1 MDKFYSLCLQGDINS
16 AMEYLDCISP
26 KTKEIELLQLKYNER
41 FFAQNSNEHILTEDR
56 WIKDVVSA
64 YHDYFRAVLT
74 KAKEMNEAEL
84 NLTKSLQMQLNLESS
99 LTIDQTENELA
110 TIFSEK
116 GYYFLGGVTPP
127 FRGAYIWGH
136 METLTFDVEIPNQL
150 ITVSVHMMSEFLLEG
165 WMGYATFNNR
175 AVGGWAN
182 ENGLYCN
189 LKRYKNLDDDSFQVS
204 YLKHEAQHLYDY
216 KHFPGLKSEELEYRA
231 KLVELIYSKNHLI
244 LKKFLNDAKN
254 DPKFPH
260 PYSSYKIIKSL
271 SSIIFNTDYEPDINA
286 WLEKDYQII
295 SSTALELFEKN
306 TIELNQ
312 GREFDGTSIT

>member
-16 AMEYLDCISP
+16 AMEYLNCIQP
-26 KTKEIELLQLKYNER
+26 KTKEIELLQQNYEER
-41 FFAQNSNEHILTEDR
+41 FFVQNSVEKILTEDL

-64 YHDYFRAVLT
+64 YHDYFRTLLT
-74 KAKEMNEAEL
+74 NARVMGEAEL
-84 NLTKSLQMQLNLESS
+84 NLNKSLQMHLNLNSS
-99 LTIDQTENELA
+99 FDIDETENELA
-110 TIFSEK
+110 SIFSKK

-136 METLTFDVEIPNQL
+136 METLNFDVEIPNQF
-150 ITVSVHMMSEFLLEG
+150 ITVCVHMMSEFLLEG

-182 ENGLYCN
+182 EDGLYCN
-189 LKRYKNLDDDSFQVS
+189 LKRYKNLDDASFEVS

-216 KHFPGLKSEELEYRA
+216 THFPELKSDALEYRA

-244 LKKFLNDAKN
+244 VKKFLNDAKN
-254 DPKFPH
+254 DSKFPH

-271 SSIIFNTDYEPDINA
+271 SAIIFKKDYEDDIDA
-286 WLEKDYQII
+286 WLETDYQIV
-295 SSTALELFEKN
+295 SSTALELFEQN
-306 TIELNQ
+306 TSELKMVST
-312 GREFDGTSIT
+312 DVT

>member
-1 MDKFYSLCLQGDINS
+1 MDKFYSLCLQGDLNS
-16 AMEYLDCISP
+16 AMEYLNCIQP
-26 KTKEIELLQLKYNER
+26 KTKEIELLQQKYNER
-41 FFAQNSNEHILTEDR
+41 FFSQNSYENILTEDR

-64 YHDYFRAVLT
+64 YHDYFRTILT
-74 KAKEMNEAEL
+74 NAEVMGEAEL
-84 NLTKSLQMQLNLESS
+84 NLNKSLKMHLNVESS
-99 LTIDQTENELA
+99 EDIDETENELA
-110 TIFSEK
+110 SIFSEK

-127 FRGAYIWGH
+127 FRGAYIWKR
-136 METLTFDVEIPNQL
+136 METLDFDVEIPNQF
-150 ITVSVHMMSEFLLEG
+150 ITVSVNMMSEFLLEG

-189 LKRYKNLDDDSFQVS
+189 LCRYKNLDDDSFQIS

-216 KHFPGLKSEELEYRA
+216 THFPELKSDALEYRA

-254 DPKFPH
+254 DPNFPH

-271 SSIIFNTDYEPDINA
+271 SSIIFKKDYEPIINA
-286 WLEKDYQII
+286 WLETDYQIV
-295 SSTALELFEKN
+295 SSTALELFEQN
-306 TIELNQ
+306 TSELKMVST
-312 GREFDGTSIT
+312 DVT

>member
-16 AMEYLDCISP
+16 AMEYLNCIQP
-26 KTKEIELLQLKYNER
+26 KTKEIELLQQKYNER
-41 FFAQNSNEHILTEDR
+41 FFVQNSDENILTEDP

-64 YHDYFRAVLT
+64 YHAYFRTVLT
-74 KAKEMNEAEL
+74 NVEVMGEAEL
-84 NLTKSLQMQLNLESS
+84 NLNNSLKMHLNVESS
-99 LTIDQTENELA
+99 EDIDETENELA
-110 TIFSEK
+110 SIFSEK

-127 FRGAYIWGH
+127 FRGAYIWKR
-136 METLTFDVEIPNQL
+136 METLNFEVEIPNQM

-189 LKRYKNLDDDSFQVS
+189 LKRYKNLDGDSFQVS

-216 KHFPGLKSEELEYRA
+216 THFPQLKSDALEYRA

-254 DPKFPH
+254 GPNFPH

-271 SSIIFNTDYEPDINA
+271 SSIIFNKDYEHDINK
-286 WLEKDYQII
+286 WLEKDYQIL
-295 SSTALELFEKN
+295 STKAQELFDQN
-306 TIELNQ
+306 TSELKMVST
-312 GREFDGTSIT
+312 DVT

>member
-16 AMEYLDCISP
+16 AMEYLNCIQP
-26 KTKEIELLQLKYNER
+26 KTKEIELLQQKYNER
-41 FFAQNSNEHILTEDR
+41 FFSQNSYENILTEDR
-56 WIKDVVSA
+56 WIRDVVSA
-64 YHDYFRAVLT
+64 YHGYFRTVLT
-74 KAKEMNEAEL
+74 NAEVMGEAEL
-84 NLTKSLQMQLNLESS
+84 NLNKSLKMHLNVESS
-99 LTIDQTENELA
+99 EDIDETENGLA
-110 TIFSEK
+110 SIFSEK

-127 FRGAYIWGH
+127 FRGAYIWKR
-136 METLTFDVEIPNQL
+136 METLNFDVEIPNQM

-165 WMGYATFNNR
+165 WMGYATFNHR

-216 KHFPGLKSEELEYRA
+216 THFPKLKSEELEYRA

-254 DPKFPH
+254 DPNFPH
-260 PYSSYKIIKSL
+260 PYSSYNIIKSL
-271 SSIIFNTDYEPDINA
+271 SSSIFNKDYVHDINV
-286 WLEKDYQII
+286 WLEEDYQVI
-295 SSTALELFEKN
+295 SSTALNLFEQN
-306 TIELNQ
+306 TSELKMV
-312 GREFDGTSIT
+312 GCRS

>member
-1 MDKFYSLCLQGDINS
+1 
-16 AMEYLDCISP
+16 MEYLNCVQP
-26 KTKEIELLQLKYNER
+26 KTKEIELLQQKYNER
-41 FFAQNSNEHILTEDR
+41 FFAQNLDENILTEDR

-64 YHDYFRAVLT
+64 YHAYFRTVLT
-74 KAKEMNEAEL
+74 NVEVMGEAEL
-84 NLTKSLQMQLNLESS
+84 NLNKSLNMHLNVESS
-99 LTIDQTENELA
+99 EDIDETENELA
-110 TIFSEK
+110 SIFSEK

-127 FRGAYIWGH
+127 FRGAYIWKR
-136 METLTFDVEIPNQL
+136 METLNFDVEIPNQM

-216 KHFPGLKSEELEYRA
+216 THFPELKSDALEYRA
-231 KLVELIYSKNHLI
+231 KLVELIYSKNHLV

-254 DPKFPH
+254 DSNFPH

-271 SSIIFNTDYEPDINA
+271 SSIIFNKDYETDINK
-286 WLEKDYQII
+286 WLEKNYQII
-295 SSTALELFEKN
+295 STKAQELFDQN
-306 TIELNQ
+306 TSELKIV
-312 GREFDGTSIT
+312 G

>member
-16 AMEYLDCISP
+16 AMEYLNCIQP
-26 KTKEIELLQLKYNER
+26 KTKEIELLQQKYHER
-41 FFAQNSNEHILTEDR
+41 FFAQNSDENILTEDR
-56 WIKDVVSA
+56 WIKDVVST

-74 KAKEMNEAEL
+74 NAKEMNDAEL
-84 NLTKSLQMQLNLESS
+84 DLNKKLKIHLKVESP
-99 LTIDQTENELA
+99 LNIDETENELA
-110 TIFSEK
+110 SIFSEK

-127 FRGAYIWGH
+127 FRGAYIWKR
-136 METLTFDVEIPNQL
+136 METLNFDVEIPNQM
-150 ITVSVHMMSEFLLEG
+150 ITVSVHMMSEFSLEG

-189 LKRYKNLDDDSFQVS
+189 LSRYKNLDDDSFQIS

-216 KHFPGLKSEELEYRA
+216 THFPELKSDALEYRA

-260 PYSSYKIIKSL
+260 PYSSYKIIKRL
-271 SSIIFNTDYEPDINA
+271 SSNIFNKDYEPNINA
-286 WLEKDYQII
+286 WLETDYQIV
-295 SSTALELFEKN
+295 SSTALELFEQN
-306 TIELNQ
+306 TSEHKMV
-312 GREFDGTSIT
+312 G